1 MKFGLYDLVDETII
15 NIYVGNIN
23 FKVCINDLIELNISV
38 VVY

>member
-23 FKVCINDLIELNISV
+23 FKVCVLL
-38 VVY
+38 Y